1 MIFLIGYMASGKSTL
16 GRSLAD
22 RMNREFIDLDDRVVE
37 RCGLTIPEIFTQH
50 GEDYFRGI
58 EQEVLFALAGTENV
72 VVATGGGTPC
82 HPGNLDWM
90 KKHGTTVYLKWE
102 AEELYRRLIHDNT
115 ERPLLSGI
123 PDHQRLDFVRK
134 HLQARE
140 AFYHQADVVLQG
152 ESGSAEDTVNQLVIA
167 IQSIT
172 R

>member
-16 GRSLAD
+16 GRSLAE
-22 RMNREFIDLDDRVVE
+22 RMNCEFIDLDDRVLE
-37 RCGLTIPEIFTQH
+37 RCGLTIQEIFTLH
-50 GEDYFRGI
+50 GEDYFREL
-58 EQEVLFALAGTENV
+58 EQQVLFSLAGTENL

-82 HPGNLDWM
+82 HPVNLGWM
-90 KKHGTTVYLKWE
+90 KKHGITVYLKWE
-102 AEELYRRLIHDNT
+102 AEELYRRLLLDNE

-123 PDHQRLDFVRK
+123 PDRERLDFVRK

-140 AFYHQADVVLQG
+140 VFYQQADVVLKG
-152 ESGSAEDTVNQLVIA
+152 EIGSAEDTINQLIKA

>member
-16 GRSLAD
+16 GRSLAE

-58 EQEVLFALAGTENV
+58 EQEVLFDLAGTENV

-102 AEELYRRLIHDNT
+102 AEELYRRLTHDKA

-123 PDHQRLDFVRK
+123 PVHQRLEFLRK
-134 HLQARE
+134 HLEDRE
-140 AFYHQADVVLQG
+140 VFYLQADVIFQAQ
-152 ESGSAEDTVNQLVIA
+152 SSSAEDAVNQLVKVLG
-167 IQSIT
+167 SIT